1 MSALPA
7 LRAAMA
13 EGRPAVFVR
22 VEEARGSTPREVGA
36 FMLVTADACE
46 GTVGGGALEMEG
58 IVEARRLLA
67 SAGSESRL
75 AIPLGP
81 AIGQCCGGHVT
92 LGLRRLDA
100 ALLSDMEG
108 LEARERAAYPH
119 VYVFGAGHT
128 GQALARALL
137 PLPLQV
143 VVIDTGAAGLGARPG
158 GVARRL
164 RAVPVAEPAGAPAG
178 SGFVVLTHD
187 HALDFLIAAEALR
200 RADAAYVG
208 MIGSRTKRE
217 TFRHRLDEAGEG
229 ALVRRLV
236 LPIGGGQVRDKRP
249 AVIAALAA
257 AEILTALASSFEEN
271 RCSGFA
277 LAQIEC
283 HNISVEP

>member
-7 LRAAMA
+7 LRAASA

-36 FMLVTADACE
+36 FMLVTAEACE

-67 SAGSESRL
+67 VDESESRL

-92 LGLRRLDA
+92 LGFRRLDA
-100 ALLSDMEG
+100 ALLSDMEA

-143 VVIDTGAAGLGARPG
+143 VVIDTRADRLATLPD
-158 GVARRL
+158 GVERRL
-164 RAVPVAEPAGAPAG
+164 RAVPEAEVPGAPAG
-178 SGFVVLTHD
+178 SAFVVLTHD

-200 RADAAYVG
+200 RSDAAYVG

-217 TFRHRLDEAGEG
+217 TFRRRLDEAREG
-229 ALVRRLV
+229 ALAERLV
-236 LPIGGGQVRDKRP
+236 LPIGGARVRDKRP

-257 AEILTALASSFEEN
+257 AEILTALASSCEEN
-271 RCSGFA
+271 HCSGFA
-277 LAQIEC
+277 LVQNEC
-283 HNISVEP
+283 NNISVEP